1 MSAAKPP
8 RKRKDEKPS
17 DFAIL
22 GGPTEDGQ
30 GAHLLR
36 FREGSVSAGEI
47 RPVREGEPVTH
58 KELVRLHPMDVERR
72 ICRVETLHEPPPE
85 AAAATAEKTSRPDG
99 RDPAAERS
107 SRPEGRDPAAERS
120 SRPVRVSNERY
131 RKNWDKIFDS
141 KGTRPKP
148 DWDVN

>member
-1 MSAAKPP
+1 MSDAKPP
-8 RKRKDEKPS
+8 RKRKAKAPLPKPAEPQGQGP

-36 FREGSVSAGEI
+36 FREGSISAGEI

-58 KELVRLHPMDVERR
+58 KELVRLHPVDAERR
-72 ICRVETLHEPPPE
+72 ICRVETLHEPPE
-85 AAAATAEKTSRPDG
+85 AAQPISRP
-99 RDPAAERS
+99 A
-107 SRPEGRDPAAERS
+107 
-120 SRPVRVSNERY
+120 RVSNERY

-141 KGTRPKP
+141 AGTRPKP
-148 DWDVN
+148 AWDVN